1 MLTCTY
7 CGFNSDVRSG
17 PAADVCPKCGR
28 TLSATHASASFT
40 WVDVARVSN
49 LAEAGFL
56 SDELIG
62 FNIDARVHQAEDFSE
77 LHGGWKTH
85 YLIRVPAEFAQQA
98 ATRIR
103 SHAAE
108 SAAEAEAEGGN
119 DFAEFSPSDPANWRP
134 IVLVVLAGVAS
145 FVLGRQ
151 TAVPPVEPLPAPD
164 SLAAA
169 VGAVGRPFVT
179 DAGNGS
185 PRHRLLFDRPRRI
198 WQLDIDANGDGVFDS
213 RRQFSPTGDAR

>member
-1 MLTCTY
+1 MPTCTY
-7 CGFNSDVRSG
+7 CGFNTDVRPG
-17 PAADVCPKCGR
+17 RAVDNCPKCGR
-28 TLSATHASASFT
+28 ALASAPTAPSFA

-62 FNIDARVHQAEDFSE
+62 FDIDARVHQAEDFSE

-98 ATRIR
+98 ATQIR
-103 SHAAE
+103 SHVAE
-108 SAAEAEAEGGN
+108 SAAEAEAESFDDNSEPG
-119 DFAEFSPSDPANWRP
+119 PIDPAYWRP
-134 IVLVVLAGVAS
+134 VVLVVLAGVTS

-151 TAVPPVEPLPAPD
+151 TAVPPIEPPPAPD

-169 VGAVGRPFVT
+169 VGAVNRPLMT
-179 DAGNGS
+179 EPAAGG
-185 PRHRLLFDRPRRI
+185 PRHRLSFDRPRRI
-198 WQLDIDANGDGVFDS
+198 WRLDIDANGDGVFDS
-213 RRQFSPTGDAR
+213 QQQFSPTGAPR